1 MSSNNPTRK
10 VLCYTAK
17 MVYAKGGRKPKS
29 KPNRTYELK
38 KNVYLVGGIPV
49 EFPFRPYGSQLEFMG
64 RVISTL
70 DRAQREGHCHALLE
84 SPTGTGKSLSLLCSS
99 LAWQKNY
106 KIKNQDAN
114 SSHTKPAPEAAT
126 DPLGFGGGFLPEV
139 QTSSKFACLNPDH
152 PNISKARIRLGGQVE
167 T

>member
-1 MSSNNPTRK
+1 MSSNNPSRK
-10 VLCYTAK
+10 VLCNTAK

-29 KPNRTYELK
+29 KPNRTYRLK
-38 KNVYLVGGIPV
+38 KNVYRIGGVQV
-49 EFPFRPYGSQLEFMG
+49 EFPFRPYGSQLEFMD

-99 LAWQKNY
+99 LAWQKNF

-114 SSHTKPAPEAAT
+114 FCHTRPAPEAAT
-126 DPLGFGGGFLPEV
+126 NPLGFGGGFIPEV
-139 QTSSKFACLNPDH
+139 QPSSKCACPYPVH
-152 PNISKARIRLGGQVE
+152 PNISNARIRLGGQVE

>member
-1 MSSNNPTRK
+1 
-10 VLCYTAK
+10 
-17 MVYAKGGRKPKS
+17 MVYAKGGTNPKS
-29 KPNRTYELK
+29 KPNPTYQLT
-38 KNVYLVGGIPV
+38 KNVYPIGGIQV
-49 EFPFRPYGSQLEFMG
+49 EFPFRPYGSQLEFMD

-106 KIKNQDAN
+106 KIKNPDAN
-114 SSHTKPAPEAAT
+114 PCHTKAAPEAAT
-126 DPLGFGGGFLPEV
+126 DPLGFGGGFIPEV
-139 QTSSKFACLNPDH
+139 QTPSKFACLYPDY
-152 PNISKARIRLGGQVE
+152 PNISNARIQLSGQVE